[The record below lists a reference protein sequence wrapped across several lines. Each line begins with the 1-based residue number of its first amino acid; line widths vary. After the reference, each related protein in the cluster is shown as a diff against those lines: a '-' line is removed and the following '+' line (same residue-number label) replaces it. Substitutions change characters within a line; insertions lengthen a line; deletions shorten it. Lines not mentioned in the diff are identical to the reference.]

1 MTGEILSIFILL
13 AVTVSLFIWDRIRMD
28 IVALMVALT
37 LALSGLITPA
47 EVFSGFGAPV
57 VVMIAGLFI
66 VGEGLFR
73 TGIAAAAG
81 QWLLRVGGENEVRL
95 LLFLIP
101 LIAILS
107 ARQEPLLY

>member
-1 MTGEILSIFILL
+1 MTTEILSIFVLL
-13 AVTVSLFIWDRIRMD
+13 GITVALFVWDKIRMD

-37 LALSGLITPA
+37 LALSGLIEPA
-47 EVFSGFGAPV
+47 QVFSGFGAPV

-81 QWLLRVGGENEVRL
+81 QWLL
-95 LLFLIP
+95 
-101 LIAILS
+101 
-107 ARQEPLLY
+107 